1 MIEVT
6 LTGRIVK
13 DAEVKDFG
21 NGNQVINFSV
31 AIPDNYTKQ
40 DGTKVERTIFV
51 DCVLPVREGRT
62 GRTQYLKKACI
73 VLVKGKP
80 EARAYLKGDEPQ
92 AQLRVLNCMVEN
104 QTWPDKEQ
112 GGTAEPASNFGTPN
126 NGHSTNPMGAVPT
139 DDLPF

>member
-1 MIEVT
+1 MIEIT
-6 LTGRIVK
+6 LTGRIGK

-31 AIPDNYTKQ
+31 AVSDNYTKQ
-40 DGTKVERTIFV
+40 DGTKVERTIWA
-51 DCVLPVREGRT
+51 DCVLPVRDGKT
-62 GRTQYLKKACI
+62 GRTQYLKKGCI

-80 EARAYLKGDEPQ
+80 EARAYLKLDAPQ
-92 AQLRVLNCMVEN
+92 AQLRVLNCTVEN

-112 GGTAEPASNFGTPN
+112 GEATQSNESPVEADKF
-126 NGHSTNPMGAVPT
+126 HGAPT